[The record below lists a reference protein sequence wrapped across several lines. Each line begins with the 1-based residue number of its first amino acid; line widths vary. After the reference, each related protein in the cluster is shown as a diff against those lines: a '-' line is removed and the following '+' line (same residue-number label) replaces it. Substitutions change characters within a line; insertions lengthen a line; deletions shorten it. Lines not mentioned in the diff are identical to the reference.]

1 SMLLIA
7 LSFAAALAADPVDN
21 YRACIELQSPSERL
35 SCYDRAARI
44 DDEAMQAILE
54 RRRAE
59 QVKAQQ
65 AQPTLTAETQ
75 ALPVI
80 GPKPSADPSGP
91 RINPKDEPKTG
102 PTLAVQEIR
111 FNRNGSIIITLENG
125 EVWAQIKS
133 DTRKIKDYQ
142 ADRIETAQVSKGA
155 LGSRKMRLEP
165 LGRTVKV
172 RLQSE

>member
-1 SMLLIA
+1 MLFIT
-7 LSFAAALAADPVDN
+7 LSAVTVLLADPVDN

-35 SCYDRAARI
+35 SCYDQAARS
-44 DDEAMQAILE
+44 DDEAIEAILE

-59 QVKAQQ
+59 QAQDLQ
-65 AQPTLTAETQ
+65 AHPTITAETK
-75 ALPVI
+75 ALTAV

-91 RINPKDEPKTG
+91 RISPKDEPKVG
-102 PTLAVQEIR
+102 PTLEVR
-111 FNRNGSIIITLENG
+111 DVRLTRNGQVVVTLANG

-133 DTRKIKDYQ
+133 DTRKVKEYQ
-142 ADRIETAQVSKGA
+142 LDRIETAQVSKGA

-172 RLQSE
+172 RLRSE